1 MRHIN
6 KTVLTRRAMGL
17 SLKIFNKNFYWAMKF
32 IAFNEINTPRG
43 LTENYQV
50 CLSHLIEKE

>member
-1 MRHIN
+1 
-6 KTVLTRRAMGL
+6 VLTRRAMGL